1 MFAKLAGTAV
11 LLWLGAVS
19 WVILS
24 RVSADALAMGLG
36 VALGIGAG
44 VPVALLVLVAQRRS
58 GPAQG
63 QTPPAQ
69 QPPVIV
75 IAPPHHGGELPAYDP
90 YGGRQGHAPALP
102 DGRRW
107 IDGPRQEQRP
117 PARLTTWQDAELDEW
132 DTEEW

>member
-11 LLWLGAVS
+11 IGWFCVVS

-36 VALGIGAG
+36 VLLGIGAG

-75 IAPPHHGGELPAYDP
+75 LAPPRHGGEIPAYDP
-90 YGGRQGHAPALP
+90 YGGRQGYAPTLP
-102 DGRRW
+102 AGQRW

-117 PARLTTWQDAELDEW
+117 PARLTTWQDAELEEW
-132 DTEEW
+132 DQEEW

>member
-1 MFAKLAGTAV
+1 MFRKLAGTAV
-11 LLWLGAVS
+11 IGWFCVVS

-36 VALGIGAG
+36 VLLGIGAG

-63 QTPPAQ
+63 QTTPAQ
-69 QPPVIV
+69 QPPVLV
-75 IAPPHHGGELPAYDP
+75 IYPPQNGGELPAYDP
-90 YGGRQGHAPALP
+90 YGGRQGYAPALP
-102 DGRRW
+102 AGRQYIEER
-107 IDGPRQEQRP
+107 R

-132 DTEEW
+132 DHEEW

>member
-1 MFAKLAGTAV
+1 MFRTLAGTAV
-11 LLWLGAVS
+11 IGWFCVVS

-36 VALGIGAG
+36 VLLGIGAG

-75 IAPPHHGGELPAYDP
+75 LAPPHHGGDLPAYDP
-90 YGGRQGHAPALP
+90 YGGRQGYAPALP
-102 DGRRW
+102 AGRQYIEER
-107 IDGPRQEQRP
+107 R